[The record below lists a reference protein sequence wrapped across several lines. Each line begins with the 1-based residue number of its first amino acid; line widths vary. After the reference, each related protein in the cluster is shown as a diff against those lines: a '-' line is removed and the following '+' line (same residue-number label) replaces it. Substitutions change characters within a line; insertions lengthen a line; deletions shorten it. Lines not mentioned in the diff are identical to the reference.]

1 MTGRLAGK
9 TILVVEDEYFLA
21 ADLKRALAD
30 AGATVLGP
38 TGEVASALALIGE
51 TPADA
56 AILDINLSSTLSYP
70 LADRLAANAVPFVFL
85 TGFDGWALPEA
96 YRSAP
101 RLSKPCLMDNVVV
114 TVGQL
119 MTGAEAC

>member
-56 AILDINLSSTLSYP
+56 A
-70 LADRLAANAVPFVFL
+70 
-85 TGFDGWALPEA
+85 
-96 YRSAP
+96 P
-101 RLSKPCLMDNVVV
+101 R
-114 TVGQL
+114 T
-119 MTGAEAC
+119 

>member
-1 MTGRLAGK
+1 MTQRLAGK
-9 TILVVEDEYFLA
+9 TILVAEDEYFLA
-21 ADLKRALAD
+21 ADLKRALTD

-38 TGEVASALALIGE
+38 VGEIAGAIALIGDR
-51 TPADA
+51 PVDA
-56 AILDINLSSTLSYP
+56 AILDVNLSSTLSYP
-70 LADRLAANAVPFVFL
+70 LADRLAADAVPYVFL
-85 TGFDGWALPEA
+85 TGYDGWALPEA

-101 RLSKPCLMDNVVV
+101 RLSKPCLMDSVVV